1 MRISDW
7 SSDVCSSDLMGI
19 TASVGIAVSVTGVA
33 FGLALAVLRAVRR
46 PWLSVP
52 IVIFADVMRSLPP
65 LVVIIIFFFAF
76 PLIDLPMSS
85 FTPVWLRSEER
96 RVGKECVRTCKSRW
110 SPLHYKKKKENKTN
124 K

>member
-1 MRISDW
+1 MRIRDW
-7 SSDVCSSDLMGI
+7 SSDVCSSDL
-19 TASVGIAVSVTGVA
+19 VSVTGVA

-85 FTPVWLRSEER
+85 FTAVWLSLSLVLAAFAEECIWGGIQAVPLGQAEAARSTKDR
-96 RVGKECVRTCKSRW
+96 KSTRLN
-110 SPLHYKKKKENKTN
+110 SSH
-124 K
+124 